1 MTTAAMKAVQGEE
14 PTTERHGKHKLDE
27 LDASR
32 VAKHL
37 VLFRPTEHVV
47 ENLMAKARLSIPGL
61 AATADVQRI
70 LRYNPDCM
78 YAVARKAKFSTDGP
92 RGEGFI
98 AILPLTALGLQLLA
112 LDALNTRSPDA
123 RYLTRPGE
131 RPAGIYIWG
140 VFAPG
145 PLAAGVALFMKE
157 MASPLYAGISLYTR
171 PNTDVG
177 RKFNEV
183 LGLTHGT
190 TVSGIEA
197 PHLWVFRR
205 APLKPLYDTY
215 SPDAAADEIGV
226 TLARTFEDLV
236 RVAAVRSAVYIGE
249 QQCPYEEEFDGN
261 DLAASHLLGYVGFY
275 AARTVENHS
284 DLLHFCF
291 SCRTLGMGIE
301 AWVYQNIG
309 KPWLPVVGEVLSDPR
324 DDTRPLDWIS
334 LGNADLGGAPA
345 SASASASQF
354 PRVIIHGGCNALSI
368 AHYFY
373 ALSPSVIAEVTT
385 ARHGIPIRLDHSL
398 FLTQALDGI
407 TDEFIAAVEPLGYA
421 RADFGTR
428 LFDRDVDSPIVIL
441 DFWTDSEVGVYR
453 HKKLGFRIPF
463 VAPYHLPVKPEE
475 NAMILTGDL
484 SADGFGPD
492 HPFSTALRVLRDEYE
507 YEGLISEDLYKD
519 NLRRILSNIAPHA
532 KIILLAANE
541 AWLNPGN
548 GLIYRYPAHTS
559 LNQWTAEVA
568 REHVNT
574 SILDVRTCFVSEND
588 AETVNHFDRLVY
600 FRIFQ
605 AIIRLAEENQPQHAA
620 NSAP

>member
-1 MTTAAMKAVQGEE
+1 MTTAAMRAVQGEE

-92 RGEGFI
+92 LGEGFI

-112 LDALNTRSPDA
+112 LDTLNTRSPDP
-123 RYLTRPGE
+123 RYLARPGE

-145 PLAAGVALFMKE
+145 PLAAGVALFMQE
-157 MASPLYAGISLYTR
+157 MASPLYTGISLYTR

-215 SPDAAADEIGV
+215 SPDAAAGEIGV

-261 DLAASHLLGYVGFY
+261 DLAASHLLGYVGQEPAGCLRIRYFADFAKIERLAIRAEFRKTRTAFQLVR
-275 AARTVENHS
+275 AAFRLCQKKGYTRIYGHSQKRLVNFWSRFGFRVMEGGQSFVFSDFDYVEIVA
-284 DLLHFCF
+284 DVE
-291 SCRTLGMGIE
+291 RDPDAIT
-301 AWVYQNIG
+301 IG
-309 KPWLPVVGEVLSDPR
+309 APPYVIIRPEGRWDVPGVLEQSSKRPV
-324 DDTRPLDWIS
+324 TRP
-334 LGNADLGGAPA
+334 
-345 SASASASQF
+345 
-354 PRVIIHGGCNALSI
+354 
-368 AHYFY
+368 
-373 ALSPSVIAEVTT
+373 SVK
-385 ARHGIPIRLDHSL
+385 R
-398 FLTQALDGI
+398 
-407 TDEFIAAVEPLGYA
+407 
-421 RADFGTR
+421 
-428 LFDRDVDSPIVIL
+428 
-441 DFWTDSEVGVYR
+441 
-453 HKKLGFRIPF
+453 
-463 VAPYHLPVKPEE
+463 
-475 NAMILTGDL
+475 
-484 SADGFGPD
+484 
-492 HPFSTALRVLRDEYE
+492 
-507 YEGLISEDLYKD
+507 
-519 NLRRILSNIAPHA
+519 
-532 KIILLAANE
+532 
-541 AWLNPGN
+541 
-548 GLIYRYPAHTS
+548 
-559 LNQWTAEVA
+559 
-568 REHVNT
+568 
-574 SILDVRTCFVSEND
+574 
-588 AETVNHFDRLVY
+588 
-600 FRIFQ
+600 
-605 AIIRLAEENQPQHAA
+605 
-620 NSAP
+620 